1 MLQVKTMKQVT
12 VKKIR
17 LLFWGTVVL
26 GIILPIAIMVS
37 VDFALNHEDFITV
50 LLSSISFFSLK
61 WGLILMLHDIPFI
74 ALAFLIRSQLQEKT
88 ESPKPSVLRL
98 SETLGAGIV
107 MVGFSLFLNLSIW
120 IWNTSTAVLA
130 YFTFPF
136 YGIISILIGY
146 GGGWVLGK
154 IIVGVRR

>member
-1 MLQVKTMKQVT
+1 MASR
-12 VKKIR
+12 KIR
-17 LLFWGTVVL
+17 LLFWGT
-26 GIILPIAIMVS
+26 IILGMTLPIIVMAIVELIFS
-37 VDFALNHEDFITV
+37 RK
-50 LLSSISFFSLK
+50 SFFSAFISAVSFFSNDL
-61 WGLILMLHDIPFI
+61 WGFLPWLLHSIPFVF
-74 ALAFLIRSQLQEKT
+74 LAFLIRSQLQEKT

-136 YGIISILIGY
+136 YGIISILVGY
-146 GGGWVLGK
+146 GGGWVVGK
-154 IIVGVRR
+154 IILWARR